1 MADASQELDRF
12 AYVASHDMREPLRK
26 IQSFGAILAENME
39 GKLDE
44 ESLYCL
50 QGMLDGASRLARM
63 LDGLL
68 QYSRAARSSTSEVG
82 CLLGAIVEESVQD
95 LAKVAG
101 DVQWNMGVLP
111 RVPLDPTQAKV
122 LVDHI
127 LENSLRFRQAERPL
141 CITIDSQAEA
151 SGVSIRFQDNGIGFS
166 PEHNEAVFGLFTKLH
181 GRSTELAG
189 DGLGLAVC
197 RRIVEAASGRILAEG
212 REGEGCT
219 ITLHLPVVS

>member
-1 MADASQELDRF
+1 MTDASQELDRF

-39 GKLDE
+39 GKLDD

-68 QYSRAARSSTSEVG
+68 QYSRAARSSASEVG
-82 CLLGAIVEESVQD
+82 CLLSSVVEESVQD
-95 LAKVAG
+95 LASVAG
-101 DVQWNMGVLP
+101 EVQWRVGALP
-111 RVPLDPTQAKV
+111 RVPLEPLHAKV

-127 LENSLRFRQAERPL
+127 LDNSLRYRHAERPL
-141 CITIDSQAEA
+141 CITVDAQLENARA
-151 SGVSIRFQDNGIGFS
+151 LIRFQDNGMGFA

-181 GRSTELAG
+181 GRSSELAG
-189 DGLGLAVC
+189 DGLGLAIC
-197 RRIVEAASGRILAEG
+197 RRIVEAAGGSMLAEG

-219 ITLHLPVVS
+219 ILLHLPIVS

>member
-1 MADASQELDRF
+1 MADANQELDRF

-26 IQSFGAILAENME
+26 IQSFGAILAENMD

-68 QYSRAARSSTSEVG
+68 QYSRAARSSASG
-82 CLLGAIVEESVQD
+82 ASCLLGAIVDESVQD

-101 DVQWNMGVLP
+101 DVQWRLGDLP
-111 RVPLDPTQAKV
+111 KVPLDSVQAKV

-127 LENSLRFRQAERPL
+127 LENSLRFRSMERPL
-141 CITIDSQAEA
+141 CITVDAQAEPA
-151 SGVSIRFQDNGIGFS
+151 GVSIRFQDNGIGFS

-197 RRIVEAASGRILAEG
+197 RRIVEAAGGRISAEG
-212 REGEGCT
+212 IEGEGCT
-219 ITLHLPVVS
+219 ITLHLPVVG